1 MWFRFGLQL
10 KHWLTAQYMAVIVG
24 ACLWACTP
32 LLACAAELP
41 PPATGEVDF
50 TTVIQPIFERSCLS
64 CHGVEKQRSGFRLD
78 QRSLALKGGELGVA
92 IIPGQSAESPL
103 IRMVAGLEVGL
114 EMPPKGD
121 RLTPEEIGQL
131 RRWIDDGAQWPDNS
145 PGDKEA
151 DPTDWWSLR
160 PLVAPTVP
168 QVADA
173 QTEWVKHP
181 VDAFVLAKLAEA
193 GLKPS
198 PEADRRTLI
207 RRVYFD
213 LIGLPPSPDEVDEF
227 VKDTDPLAY
236 ERLVNR
242 LLESPQYGERWARHW
257 LDLVHFAESHGH
269 DQDRPR
275 ENAWPYRDYVIN
287 ALNADKPFSRF
298 IEEQIA
304 TDALYPDQLE
314 LTPAL
319 GLLAG
324 GPWDESTLASI
335 REDSIDRQIGRYIDR
350 DDIVTT
356 VMSTFTSTT
365 THCARCHNHKFDPIS
380 QADYYSLQ
388 AVFAGVEK
396 ADKLYDA
403 DPAVQA
409 RRKNLTQR
417 EKSLAARD
425 KSYLASLWT
434 DESRAAFTQWV
445 ETLRASEQAWTV
457 LTPIEAQSSNGAKL
471 ELKPDQSLLAT
482 GERPDTDVYTVSA
495 MLPPGDW
502 VALRLEV
509 LTDDSLP
516 AKGPGRADNG
526 NLHLCEIHI
535 DSSAGGTNTA
545 FSPVAVGQASADFN
559 QADWGITKA
568 IDGDAA
574 TAWGIHPEEGKPHI
588 AIFEFKAP
596 LTANDESQVR
606 VALDQL
612 HGRKHTIG
620 RFRLSVTQQATAS
633 RAVPGAM
640 ARIASKAVSERTPEE
655 LDDLEFHFW
664 KEQTSRELATL
675 PEPLRVYAGTCD
687 FVAKDGHVPFGKP
700 REVKVLRRG
709 EITQPVADAVPGAL
723 ECVQDLPSR
732 FSLDAMDQEAP
743 RRAALAKWISD
754 PKNPL
759 TWRSI
764 VNRVWMH
771 HFGVGLVDTPNDFG
785 RMGSLPSHP
794 ELLDWLAADFR
805 DTGGSLKQLH
815 RTLLMSSTYRQST
828 QHNPN
833 AAAIDAGNR
842 LLWRGH
848 RHRLDAEMVKD
859 SLLLI
864 NGRLDL
870 TMGGPSVKQFVMTP
884 GISVTPTLDYKSF
897 RLDDPANSR
906 RSIYRFLFRTM
917 PDPFMDTLDCPAGD
931 QLVPVRSESVTS
943 LQALALLNNPFVI
956 RQCEHL
962 AARITSDSTLA
973 SQPIDALYRLALQRH
988 PSEDERNKLAA
999 YTAEHGLA
1007 NACRLVINSNEFLFV
1022 E

>member
-1 MWFRFGLQL
+1 M
-10 KHWLTAQYMAVIVG
+10 
-24 ACLWACTP
+24 
-32 LLACAAELP
+32 
-41 PPATGEVDF
+41 
-50 TTVIQPIFERSCLS
+50 IQPILERSCLS
-64 CHGVEKQRSGFRLD
+64 CHGAEKQRSGFRLD
-78 QRSLALKGGELGVA
+78 QRSHAIKGGELGVA
-92 IIPGQSAESPL
+92 IVPGQSAESPL
-103 IRMVAGLEVGL
+103 IRMVAGLEAGL

-131 RRWIDDGAQWPDNS
+131 RRWIDDGAQWPDDS
-145 PGDKEA
+145 TEGEET

-160 PLVAPTVP
+160 PLVTPAVP
-168 QVADA
+168 KVTEPQS
-173 QTEWVKHP
+173 EWVRNP
-181 VDAFVLAKLAEA
+181 VDAFVLSRLAEA

-207 RRVYFD
+207 RRAYFD
-213 LIGLPPSPDEVDEF
+213 LTGLPPSPEEVDEF
-227 VKDTDPLAY
+227 VNDADPLAF

-287 ALNADKPFSRF
+287 ALNADKPYARF

-304 TDALYPDQLE
+304 ADALYPEQLE

-365 THCARCHNHKFDPIS
+365 THCARCHNHKFDPIT
-380 QADYYSLQ
+380 QADYYALQ
-388 AVFAGVEK
+388 AAFAGVEK

-403 DPAVQA
+403 DATVQA
-409 RRKNLTQR
+409 RRKALAQR

-425 KSYLASLWT
+425 KVYQASLWT
-434 DESRAAFTQWV
+434 DETRTAFTQWV

-457 LTPIEAQSSNGAKL
+457 LTPLETKSTNGATL
-471 ELKPDQSLLAT
+471 ELKPDQSVLAT
-482 GERPDTDVYTVSA
+482 GERPDKDSYTVSA

-502 VALRLEV
+502 VAMRLEV

-526 NLHLCEIHI
+526 NLHLCEMQIE
-535 DSSAGGTNTA
+535 SSLGGSNTT
-545 FSPVAVGQASADFN
+545 FVSVAVGQATADFD
-559 QADWGITKA
+559 QTDWGITKA

-588 AIFEFKAP
+588 AIFEFKTP

-606 VALDQL
+606 VTLDQL
-612 HGRKHTIG
+612 HGRMHTIG
-620 RFRLSVTQQATAS
+620 RFRLSVTQQASAS

-640 ARIASKAVSERTPEE
+640 AHIASKPASDRTLEE
-655 LDDLEFHFW
+655 VDELEFHFW

-723 ECVQDLPSR
+723 SCVHDLPSR
-732 FSLDAMDQEAP
+732 FTLEAMDQEAP
-743 RRAALAKWISD
+743 RRGALAKWISD

-805 DTGGSLKQLH
+805 DTGGSLKKLH
-815 RTLLMSSTYRQST
+815 RTLLLSSTYRQPP
-828 QHNPN
+828 QHNPQ
-833 AAAIDAGNR
+833 AAAIDVGNR

-864 NGRLDL
+864 NGRLDH

-897 RLDDPANSR
+897 NLDDPANSR

-962 AARITSDSTLA
+962 AKRITSTPELA
-973 SQPIDALYRLALQRH
+973 SQPIDALFRLALQRQ
-988 PSEDERNKLAA
+988 PTDEERVKLEGYAA
-999 YTAEHGLA
+999 QFGLV
-1007 NACRLVINSNEFLFV
+1007 NACRLLINSNEFLFV

>member
-1 MWFRFGLQL
+1 MS
-10 KHWLTAQYMAVIVG
+10 
-24 ACLWACTP
+24 ACFP
-32 LLACAAELP
+32 LATFAAELP
-41 PPATGEVDF
+41 QPAAAEVNFDSD
-50 TTVIQPIFERSCLS
+50 IRPILERSCLS
-64 CHGVEKQRSGFRLD
+64 CHGAEKQRSGFRLD
-78 QRSLALKGGELGVA
+78 QRSPALKGGELGVA
-92 IIPGQSAESPL
+92 IVPGKSAESPL
-103 IRMVAGLEVGL
+103 IRMVAGLESGL

-121 RLTPEEIGQL
+121 PLTPDEIGKL
-131 RRWIDDGAQWPDNS
+131 RRWIDDGAHWSGDS
-145 PGDKEA
+145 PGGEDN
-151 DPTDWWSLR
+151 DPTDWWSLK
-160 PLVAPTVP
+160 PLVLPAVP
-168 QVADA
+168 RVADT
-173 QTEWVKHP
+173 QIDWVSNP
-181 VDAFVLAKLAEA
+181 IDAFILSRLNEA

-213 LIGLPPSPDEVDEF
+213 LIGLPPSPEVVDEF
-227 VKDTDPLAY
+227 VKDTDPQAY
-236 ERLVNR
+236 EHLVNR

-275 ENAWPYRDYVIN
+275 ENAWPYRDYVISS
-287 ALNADKPFSRF
+287 LNTDKPYARF

-365 THCARCHNHKFDPIS
+365 THCARCHNHKFDPIT
-380 QADYYSLQ
+380 QADYYALQ

-403 DPAVQA
+403 DAAVQA
-409 RRKNLTQR
+409 RRKSLTDR

-425 KSYLASLWT
+425 KAHLASLWT
-434 DESRAAFTQWV
+434 DETRVAFTQWV
-445 ETLRASEQAWTV
+445 EQLRVSEQDWTV
-457 LTPIEAQSSNGAKL
+457 LTPIETKSTNGATL

-482 GERPDTDVYTVSA
+482 GERPDKDIYTVTA

-502 VALRLEV
+502 VAMRLEV
-509 LTDDSLP
+509 LTDDALP

-526 NLHLCEIHI
+526 NLHLCEINI
-535 DSSAGGTNTA
+535 ESSSGGSNTTFA
-545 FSPVAVGQASADFN
+545 SVGVGQATADFD
-559 QADWGITKA
+559 QTDWGISKA

-596 LTANDESQVR
+596 VTAGDESLIR

-620 RFRLSVTQQATAS
+620 RFRLSVTQQAAAS

-640 ARIASKAVSERTPEE
+640 ARIASKAMQDRTPEDV
-655 LDDLEFHFW
+655 DDLEFHFW
-664 KEQTSRELATL
+664 KERTSRELAAL
-675 PEPLRVYAGTCD
+675 PDPLRVYAGTCD
-687 FVAKDGHVPFGKP
+687 FIAKDGHVPFGKP
-700 REVKVLRRG
+700 RDVKVLRRG
-709 EITQPVADAVPGAL
+709 EITQPVADASPGSL
-723 ECVQDLPSR
+723 SCVHDLPSR
-732 FSLDAMDQEAP
+732 FALEAIDQEAP

-771 HFGVGLVDTPNDFG
+771 HFGVGLVDTPSDFG

-805 DTGGSLKQLH
+805 DAGGSLKQLH
-815 RTLLMSSTYRQST
+815 RTMLCSTTYRQSA
-828 QHNPN
+828 HHEPH
-833 AAAIDAGNR
+833 AAAVDVGNR
-842 LLWRGH
+842 LLWRGQ

-859 SLLLI
+859 SLLSI

-897 RLDDPANSR
+897 QLDDPANSR

-962 AARITSDSTLA
+962 ATRITSDPQLA
-973 SQPIDALYRLALQRH
+973 SHPIDALYRLALQRL
-988 PSEDERNKLAA
+988 PTDEERVKLQGYAA
-999 YTAEHGLA
+999 QHGLA

>member
-1 MWFRFGLQL
+1 
-10 KHWLTAQYMAVIVG
+10 
-24 ACLWACTP
+24 
-32 LLACAAELP
+32 
-41 PPATGEVDF
+41 
-50 TTVIQPIFERSCLS
+50 
-64 CHGVEKQRSGFRLD
+64 
-78 QRSLALKGGELGVA
+78 
-92 IIPGQSAESPL
+92 
-103 IRMVAGLEVGL
+103 MVAGLESGL

-121 RLTPEEIGQL
+121 PLTPEEIGKL
-131 RRWIDDGAQWPDNS
+131 RRWIDDGAHWPSDSTGGENT
-145 PGDKEA
+145 
-151 DPTDWWSLR
+151 DPTDWWSLK
-160 PLVAPTVP
+160 PLSLPAVP
-168 QVADA
+168 RVADT
-173 QTEWVKHP
+173 QIDWLRNS
-181 VDAFVLAKLAEA
+181 VDAFVLSRLNNA

-213 LIGLPPSPDEVDEF
+213 LIGLPPAPDVVDEF

-236 ERLVNR
+236 EHLVNR

-287 ALNADKPFSRF
+287 ALNADKPYARF

-304 TDALYPDQLE
+304 ADALYPDQLE

-356 VMSTFTSTT
+356 VMSTFTSST

-380 QADYYSLQ
+380 QADYYALQ

-403 DPAVQA
+403 DPTVQS
-409 RRKNLTQR
+409 RRQHLTLR

-425 KSYLASLWT
+425 KAHLASLWT
-434 DESRAAFTQWV
+434 DETRAAFTEWV

-457 LTPIEAQSSNGAKL
+457 LTPLETRSANGATL
-471 ELKPDQSLLAT
+471 ELKSDQSILVT
-482 GERPDTDVYTVSA
+482 GERPDKDVYTVTT

-526 NLHLCEIHI
+526 NLHLCEMNIE
-535 DSSAGGTNTA
+535 SSSGGSKTIFA
-545 FSPVAVGQASADFN
+545 SVEVGQATADFD
-559 QADWGITKA
+559 QSDWGISKA

-588 AIFEFKAP
+588 AIFEFKTP
-596 LTANDESQVR
+596 FTAGDESLIR
-606 VALDQL
+606 VTLDQL

-633 RAVPGAM
+633 RAVPGTM
-640 ARIASKAVSERTPEE
+640 ARVASKPANDRTPAEV
-655 LDDLEFHFW
+655 DDLEFHFW
-664 KEQTSRELATL
+664 KDLTSRELSAL

-723 ECVQDLPSR
+723 SCVRDLPPR
-732 FSLDAMDQEAP
+732 FSLDTLDQEAP

-771 HFGVGLVDTPNDFG
+771 HFGVGLVDTPSDFG

-794 ELLDWLAADFR
+794 ELLDWLAVDFH
-805 DTGGSLKQLH
+805 DKGGSLKQLH
-815 RTLLMSSTYRQST
+815 RTLLLSSTYRQST
-828 QHNPN
+828 QHNPM
-833 AAAIDAGNR
+833 AAAIDVGNR

-859 SLLLI
+859 SLLFI
-864 NGRLDL
+864 NGRLDP

-897 RLDDPANSR
+897 NLDDPANSR

-962 AARITSDSTLA
+962 ATRITSTPELA
-973 SQPIDALYRLALQRH
+973 TQSINALYRLALQRL

-999 YTAEHGLA
+999 YAAEHGLA

>member
-1 MWFRFGLQL
+1 MCFRIPLPAIC
-10 KHWLTAQYMAVIVG
+10 HPSRTSVWLAVIIFWGVG
-24 ACLWACTP
+24 VSLDGR
-32 LLACAAELP
+32 AADLP
-41 PPATGEVDF
+41 PLATEPVEFSRD
-50 TTVIQPIFERSCLS
+50 VQPILERACLS
-64 CHGVEKQRSGFRLD
+64 CHGPEKQRSGFRLD

-92 IIPGQSAESPL
+92 ILPGKSAESPL
-103 IRMVAGLEVGL
+103 IRMVAGLESGL
-114 EMPPKGD
+114 EMPPKGE
-121 RLTPEEIGQL
+121 RLTSVEIGQL
-131 RRWIDDGAQWPDNS
+131 RRWIDDGAHWPSDS
-145 PGDKEA
+145 AGAEET
-151 DPTDWWSLR
+151 DPTEWWSLK
-160 PLVAPTVP
+160 PLVAPAVP
-168 QVADA
+168 KLTESQN
-173 QTEWVKHP
+173 EWVKNP
-181 VDAFVLAKLAEA
+181 VDAFVLNRLTEK

-213 LIGLPPSPDEVDEF
+213 LIGLPPMPEVVDEF
-227 VKDTDPLAY
+227 VNDTDSQAY

-275 ENAWPYRDYVIN
+275 ENAWPYRDYVISS
-287 ALNADKPFSRF
+287 LNADKPYARF

-314 LTPAL
+314 QTPAL
-319 GLLAG
+319 GFLAG

-365 THCARCHNHKFDPIS
+365 THCARCHNHKFDPIT
-380 QADYYSLQ
+380 QADYYALQ
-388 AVFAGVEK
+388 AVFAGVAK

-403 DPAVQA
+403 DPSVQA
-409 RRKNLTQR
+409 RRKSLTQQD
-417 EKSLAARD
+417 KSLTARD
-425 KSYLASLWT
+425 KTHLALLWT
-434 DESRAAFTQWV
+434 DETRAAFTQWV
-445 ETLRASEQAWTV
+445 VQLQASEQEWMV
-457 LTPIEAQSSNGAKL
+457 LTPIETQSTNGATL
-471 ELKPDQSLLAT
+471 EQKPDQSLLAT
-482 GERPDTDVYTVSA
+482 GERPDTDVYTVTA
-495 MLPPGDW
+495 KLPPGDW

-516 AKGPGRADNG
+516 AKGPGRAENG
-526 NLHLCEIHI
+526 NLHLCEMRIN
-535 DSSAGGTNTA
+535 SSSGGTNTN
-545 FSPVAVGQASADFN
+545 FTPVEVGQASADFD
-559 QADWGITKA
+559 QTDWGISKA
-568 IDGDAA
+568 IDGNAA

-588 AIFEFKAP
+588 AVFEFKAP
-596 LTANDESQVR
+596 LTAGDQSQVR

-620 RFRLSVTQQATAS
+620 RFRLSVSQQITTS
-633 RAVPGAM
+633 RAILGAM
-640 ARIASKAVSERTPEE
+640 ARIASKPANERTPEE
-655 LDDLEFHFW
+655 IDDLEFFFW
-664 KEQTSRELATL
+664 KERTRRELAAL

-709 EITQPVADAVPGAL
+709 EITQPVADAAPGSL
-723 ECVQDLPSR
+723 TCVHDLPSR
-732 FSLDAMDQEAP
+732 FVLDAIDQEAP
-743 RRAALAKWISD
+743 RRAALARWISD

-771 HFGVGLVDTPNDFG
+771 HFGVGLVDTPSDFG

-805 DTGGSLKQLH
+805 DSGGLLKQLH
-815 RTLLMSSTYRQST
+815 RTMLYSSTYRQ
-828 QHNPN
+828 
-833 AAAIDAGNR
+833 AAHHDPHAASMDAGNR

-848 RHRLDAEMVKD
+848 RHRMDAEMVKD
-859 SLLLI
+859 SLLFI
-864 NGRLDL
+864 NGRIDL

-897 RLDDPANSR
+897 QLDDPANSR

-962 AARITSDSTLA
+962 ATRITSDPQLA
-973 SQPIDALYRLALQRH
+973 SQPVDALYRLALQRS
-988 PSEDERNKLAA
+988 PTAEERDKLAA
-999 YTAEHGLA
+999 YATQHGLA